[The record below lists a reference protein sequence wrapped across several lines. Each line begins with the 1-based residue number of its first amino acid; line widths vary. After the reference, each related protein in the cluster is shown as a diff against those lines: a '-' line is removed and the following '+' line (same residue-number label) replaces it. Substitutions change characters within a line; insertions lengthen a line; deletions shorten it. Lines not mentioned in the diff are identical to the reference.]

1 MPATA
6 MPATATP
13 AAMPAAAAL
22 GIAQLGREGKNDQY
36 DCEDDPEFA
45 CHKAS
50 FPGTRRKGVSSN
62 PRDHTPASHQ
72 TSRVADCAMPTGM
85 NRGLKNLL
93 PIMGFS
99 GLAAASL
106 AGLLLLPAIP
116 QDQNYHQFADQR
128 TIFGIPNFWNVVSN
142 LPFLVVG
149 AAGLRRFRRDAATI
163 VFFLGVFLTG
173 LGSSY
178 YHWDPHDGT
187 LFWDRLPMTLSFAAI
202 LALVVEERISTTA
215 GAVLLW
221 PALAIGLFSLL
232 LWRWTDDLRLY
243 FWVQFFPAIAVIVL
257 FLLYPPKYTGT
268 RYWIAAAALY
278 GLAKIFEFTDEPIY
292 SAGNLLS
299 GHTLKHFAAAGA
311 CFAILRYFQTRQ
323 PVLLGGEQRRVQVA

>member
-1 MPATA
+1 MSVDGA
-6 MPATATP
+6 
-13 AAMPAAAAL
+13 
-22 GIAQLGREGKNDQY
+22 
-36 DCEDDPEFA
+36 
-45 CHKAS
+45 
-50 FPGTRRKGVSSN
+50 
-62 PRDHTPASHQ
+62 PR
-72 TSRVADCAMPTGM
+72 
-85 NRGLKNLL
+85 NL
-93 PIMGFS
+93 PIFVFS

-116 QDQNYHQFADQR
+116 QDQGYHQFADER
-128 TIFGIPNFWNVVSN
+128 TVFGIPNFWNVVSN
-142 LPFLVVG
+142 LPFLAVG
-149 AAGLRRFRRDAATI
+149 AAGLRRFRDDPATI

-173 LGSSY
+173 IGSSY
-178 YHWDPHDGT
+178 YHWNPNDDT

-202 LALVVEERISTTA
+202 LALAVAERISATA
-215 GAVLLW
+215 GAIVLW
-221 PALAIGLFSLL
+221 PALVIGVFSLL

-278 GLAKIFEFTDEPIY
+278 ALAKIFEFTDEPIY

-311 CFAILRYFQTRQ
+311 CFAILRYFQTRR
-323 PVLLGGEQRRVQVA
+323 PVLQSRGPRPVQVA